1 MPMPMQGSPG
11 FRSREF
17 FPGFHTK
24 AALGVLPPR
33 CLRLTVALLALQLE
47 DRTSRFFRWML
58 AGAVAQRAESASA
71 PPACLAASGTD
82 PQVGMRGLSVAVPH
96 SSVWEL
102 SKLQLGCAGAGGGP
116 GG

>member
-1 MPMPMQGSPG
+1 MTMPTQGSPG

-17 FPGFHTK
+17 LPGFH
-24 AALGVLPPR
+24 ARAGLGVLPPR

-82 PQVGMRGLSVAVPH
+82 PQVGMCGLSVAGPH
-96 SSVWEL
+96 GSVWEL